1 MVWHLNKTTSNIV
14 KIKGDKII
22 RTDDLIVRE
31 VPVTLFLNGKEFVT
45 MVCSPEGLEELAVG
59 FLCSE
64 GLVQTPEDLIEVKVD
79 SENGVIHVQASEGE
93 SEAKFLK
100 RNITSCCGRGRPVF
114 YFVND
119 AKSMNKITSNLLVSP
134 GQVWDL
140 SDRLEEMSVLF
151 RQTGGVHN
159 AALCAP
165 TEVILFYEDVGRH
178 NAVDKIFGRAFLNR
192 IPLDDKILVF
202 SGRVSSEIIIKVGKM
217 GLPVIISRSAPT
229 DLGLEMANKLGI
241 TVVGF
246 AKGERMNVYT
256 YPERILG

>member
-1 MVWHLNKTTSNIV
+1 MVWHVNKTTSNIV

-22 RTDDLIVRE
+22 RTEDLLVRE
-31 VPVTLFLNGKEFVT
+31 VPVTLFLNGSEFVT
-45 MVCSPEGLEELAVG
+45 MVCSPDALEELAVG

-64 GLVQTPEDLIEVKVD
+64 GLLQSPDDLKDIRVD
-79 SENGVIHVQASEGE
+79 AENGVIHVDAAEGE
-93 SEAKFLK
+93 SETKFLK

-119 AKSMNKITSNLLVSP
+119 AKSMNKITTSLLVSP

-151 RQTGGVHN
+151 KQTGGVHN

-202 SGRVSSEIIIKVGKM
+202 SGRVSSEIVIKVGKM

-229 DLGLEMANKLGI
+229 DLGLEMAEKLGI

>member
-1 MVWHLNKTTSNIV
+1 MVWQINKATQKIV
-14 KIKGDKII
+14 RIKGDKAFF
-22 RTDDLIVRE
+22 TEDVVARE
-31 VPVTLFLNGKEFVT
+31 VPVTLFLNGYEFVT
-45 MVCSPEGLEELAVG
+45 MVCSPQALEELAVG

-64 GLVQTPEDLIEVKVD
+64 GLLQSPEEIESITVDEEKGLITVMAPGCD
-79 SENGVIHVQASEGE
+79 AE
-93 SEAKFLK
+93 SKFLK

-119 AKSMNKITSNLLVSP
+119 AKSMNKVTTELLVTP

-140 SDRLEEMSVLF
+140 SDRLEQMSVLF
-151 RQTGGVHN
+151 KETGGVHN

-192 IPLDDKILVF
+192 IPLHDKILVF
-202 SGRVSSEIIIKVGKM
+202 SGRVSSEIVIKAGKM
-217 GLPVIISRSAPT
+217 GLPIIVSRSAPT
-229 DLGLEMANKLGI
+229 DLGLAMAEKLGI

-246 AKGERMNVYT
+246 AKSERMNVYT
-256 YPERILG
+256 YPARILG

>member
-1 MVWHLNKTTSNIV
+1 MAWHVNKTTSNIV

-45 MVCSPEGLEELAVG
+45 MVCSPQGLEELAVG

-64 GLVQTPEDLIEVKVD
+64 GLLQSPEDLKEIKVD
-79 SENGVIHVQASEGE
+79 SENGVIYVEATEGVSEE
-93 SEAKFLK
+93 KFLK

-119 AKSMNKITSNLLVSP
+119 AKSMNKVTGSLLVTP

-192 IPLDDKILVF
+192 IPLEDKILVF
-202 SGRVSSEIIIKVGKM
+202 SGRVSSEIVIKVGKM
-217 GLPVIISRSAPT
+217 GLPIIISRSAPT
-229 DLGLEMANKLGI
+229 DLGLEMAEKLGI

-256 YPERILG
+256 SPERVLG

>member
-1 MVWHLNKTTSNIV
+1 MAWEINKTNYEIV

-22 RTDDLIVRE
+22 SAEDQVVRE
-31 VPVTLFLNGKEFVT
+31 VPITLFLNGKEFVT
-45 MVCSPEGLEELAVG
+45 MVCSPQGLEELTVG

-64 GLVQTPEDLIEVKVD
+64 GLLQTPDDLKSLKVD
-79 SENGVIHVQASEGE
+79 QENGIVYIEAVEGE

-119 AKSMNKITSNLLVSP
+119 AKSMNKVSTKLLVTP

-140 SDRLEEMSVLF
+140 SDRLEQMSVLF
-151 RQTGGVHN
+151 KETGGVHN

-192 IPLDDKILVF
+192 IPLEDKILVF
-202 SGRVSSEIIIKVGKM
+202 SGRISSEIVIKVGKM

-229 DLGLEMANKLGI
+229 DLGLEMAQKLGI

-256 YPERILG
+256 YPERVLR

>member
-1 MVWHLNKTTSNIV
+1 MTWQVNKTTLNIV

-22 RTDDLIVRE
+22 RTVDEIVQE

-64 GLVQTPEDLIEVKVD
+64 GLLQTPDDLKELTVD
-79 SENGVIHVQASEGE
+79 YENGIIYVEAAEGD

-119 AKSMNKITSNLLVSP
+119 AKSMNKVTAQLLVTP

-151 RQTGGVHN
+151 KQTGGVHN

-192 IPLDDKILVF
+192 IPLEDKILVF
-202 SGRVSSEIIIKVGKM
+202 SGRVSSEIVIKVGKM

-229 DLGLEMANKLGI
+229 NLGIEMAEKLGI

>member
-1 MVWHLNKTTSNIV
+1 MTWQINRTSINIV
-14 KIKGDKII
+14 KIKGDKILH
-22 RTDDLIVRE
+22 TEDPIVRE
-31 VPVTLFLNGKEFVT
+31 VPVTLFLNGREFVT

-64 GLVQTPEDLIEVKVD
+64 GLLQSPEDLNNIQID
-79 SENGVIHVQASEGE
+79 YENGTVHIEALEGE
-93 SEAKFLK
+93 SEKKFLK

-119 AKSMNKITSNLLVSP
+119 AKSMNKITTPLLVTP
-134 GQVWDL
+134 GQVWNL

-151 RQTGGVHN
+151 QQTGGVHN

-178 NAVDKIFGRAFLNR
+178 NAVDKIFGRAFLNG
-192 IPLDDKILVF
+192 ISLEDKILVF
-202 SGRVSSEIIIKVGKM
+202 SGRVSSEIVIKVGKM

-229 DLGLEMANKLGI
+229 DLGIEMAEKLGI
-241 TVVGF
+241 TIVGF

>member
-1 MVWHLNKTTSNIV
+1 MFQVNKTATKIIR
-14 KIKGDKII
+14 IKGDKII
-22 RTDDLIVRE
+22 TTEDQIVRE
-31 VPVTLFLNGKEFVT
+31 VPITLFLNGQEFVT
-45 MVCSPEGLEELAVG
+45 MVCSPQALEELTVG

-64 GLVQTPEDLIEVKVD
+64 GLLQTPEDIKDIRIDE
-79 SENGVIHVQASEGE
+79 ENGTVYIDAPDAE
-93 SEAKFLK
+93 SESKFLK

-119 AKSMNKITSNLLVSP
+119 AKSMNKVTTELLVTP

-140 SDRLEEMSVLF
+140 SDHLEEMSILF
-151 RQTGGVHN
+151 QQTGGVHN

-165 TEVILFYEDVGRH
+165 NEVILFYEDVGRH

-192 IPLDDKILVF
+192 IPLEDKILVF
-202 SGRVSSEIIIKVGKM
+202 SGRVSSEIVIKVGKM
-217 GLPVIISRSAPT
+217 GLPVLISRSAPT
-229 DLGLEMANKLGI
+229 DLGLEMAEKLGI

-256 YPERILG
+256 HPERILG

>member
-1 MVWHLNKTTSNIV
+1 MVWQINKTTHKIV
-14 KIKGDKII
+14 RIKGDKLF
-22 RTDDLIVRE
+22 RTEDVIVRE
-31 VPVTLFLNGKEFVT
+31 VPITLFLNGKEFVT
-45 MVCSPEGLEELAVG
+45 MVCSPQALEELAVG

-64 GLVQTPEDLIEVKVD
+64 GLLQSPEDITNIKVD
-79 SENGVIHVQASEGE
+79 QENGIVYIDAPDCEIE
-93 SEAKFLK
+93 SRFLK

-119 AKSMNKITSNLLVSP
+119 AKSMNKVSAGLLVTP

-151 RQTGGVHN
+151 KETGGVHN
-159 AALCAP
+159 AALCAA
-165 TEVILFYEDVGRH
+165 TEVVLFYEDVGRH
-178 NAVDKIFGRAFLNR
+178 NAVDKIFGRSFLNR

-202 SGRVSSEIIIKVGKM
+202 SGRVSSEIVIKVGKM

-229 DLGLEMANKLGI
+229 DLGLEMAEKLGI

>member
-1 MVWHLNKTTSNIV
+1 MTWQINKTTSEIV

-22 RTDDLIVRE
+22 RTEDVIVRE
-31 VPVTLFLNGKEFVT
+31 VPITLFLNGKEFVT
-45 MVCSPEGLEELAVG
+45 MVCSPQGLEELAVG

-64 GLVQTPEDLIEVKVD
+64 GLLQTPDDLKDIKVD
-79 SENGVIHVQASEGE
+79 LENGLIHIEAAEGD

-119 AKSMNKITSNLLVSP
+119 AKSMNKVTTDLLVTP

-140 SDRLEEMSVLF
+140 SDRLEQMSALF
-151 RQTGGVHN
+151 KETGGVHN

-192 IPLDDKILVF
+192 IPLEDKILVF
-202 SGRVSSEIIIKVGKM
+202 SGRVSSEIVIKVGKM

-229 DLGLEMANKLGI
+229 DLGLEMAEKLGI

-256 YPERILG
+256 YGERILG

>member
-1 MVWHLNKTTSNIV
+1 
-14 KIKGDKII
+14 
-22 RTDDLIVRE
+22 
-31 VPVTLFLNGKEFVT
+31 
-45 MVCSPEGLEELAVG
+45 
-59 FLCSE
+59 
-64 GLVQTPEDLIEVKVD
+64 
-79 SENGVIHVQASEGE
+79 
-93 SEAKFLK
+93 
-100 RNITSCCGRGRPVF
+100 
-114 YFVND
+114 
-119 AKSMNKITSNLLVSP
+119 MNKITSNLLVSP

-229 DLGLEMANKLGI
+229 DLALRWPI
-241 TVVGF
+241 S
-246 AKGERMNVYT
+246 
-256 YPERILG
+256 